1 MDMDNE
7 KINKYRKLGWKLN
20 IQDFESEFKATWWRV
35 LPGDTVQNCV
45 GFGPTLSEAIEKA
58 VEDIPIANLYVEMVR
73 RGIFKE
79 SV

>member
-1 MDMDNE
+1 MDNE

-20 IQDFESEFKATWWRV
+20 IQDFESEFKATWWRI
-35 LPGDTVQNCV
+35 LPGDKVQNCV

-58 VEDIPIANLYVEMVR
+58 IEDIPIANLYVEMVR

>member
-1 MDMDNE
+1 MNDE

-35 LPGDTVQNCV
+35 LPGDKVQNAV

-58 VEDIPIANLYVEMVR
+58 IEEIPIANLYLEMQR